1 MSDKYT
7 LKEVHVEVHPGVT
20 LTAEVSNF
28 DGLISLLNDLKAKN
42 LISLIDLKK
51 RRDLDYVN
59 KEKEDKGETPE
70 GRIEVNAGIE
80 KGSLAAKNV
89 LAFKEGIP
97 QLLRPSAFAKVT
109 EAALVLL
116 HAVEAGLKSPTT
128 NYESFKGLFES
139 QNLKSSTPLAML
151 LTNLRNSGY
160 LDKKTYKDAR
170 KLRLSPKGDKKA
182 IEIMKEMITQ

>member
-1 MSDKYT
+1 MSDKYA

-42 LISLIDLKK
+42 LISPIELKK
-51 RRDLDYVN
+51 RRDVDYGN
-59 KEKEDKGETPE
+59 KGKEDTPE

-80 KGSLAAKNV
+80 KDSLAAKNI

-97 QLLRPSAFAKVT
+97 QLLRPSAFANVT

-116 HAVEAGLKSPTT
+116 HAVETGLKSPTT
-128 NYESFKGLFES
+128 EYESFKGLFES

-160 LDKKTYKDAR
+160 LDKNTYKDAR
-170 KLRLSPKGDKKA
+170 KLRLTPKGDKKA
-182 IEIMKEMITQ
+182 IEIMKQMLTQQ